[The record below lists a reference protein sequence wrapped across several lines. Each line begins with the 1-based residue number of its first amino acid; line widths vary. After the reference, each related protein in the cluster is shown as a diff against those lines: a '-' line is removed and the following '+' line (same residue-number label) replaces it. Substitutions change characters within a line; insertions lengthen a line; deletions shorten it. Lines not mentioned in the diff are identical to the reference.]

1 MMDDNKLSNLIR
13 ELITKSKDE
22 RERMLRN
29 YREYTGDVEIFNREF
44 S

>member
-1 MMDDNKLSNLIR
+1 MMDDNKLSNLLR
-13 ELITKSKDE
+13 ELIVKSKDE

-29 YREYTGDVEIFNREF
+29 YLEYTGDVEI